1 MDDSW
6 PQEGGHTVRRT
17 TLLML
22 ALMAAALVVLSGAA
36 LARNTPGTEQGE
48 KIVGTK
54 YADHINSWGAT
65 TWFWVIGAPTRYAVV
80 TTTISNTV
88 VGATTLSTVRVASGT
103 WSMAA
108 EASTRAMWT
117 PRTG

>member
-17 TLLML
+17 AILL

-36 LARNTPGTEQGE
+36 LAKNITGTERGE

-54 YADHINSWGAT
+54 YADHIDALGAT
-65 TWFWVIGAPTRYAVV
+65 T
-80 TTTISNTV
+80 
-88 VGATTLSTVRVASGT
+88 
-103 WSMAA
+103 
-108 EASTRAMWT
+108 
-117 PRTG
+117 